1 MWSDNPLISSASV
14 ESHELRELLP
24 THTHTRACVCELEK
38 SKTNELFSA
47 QPGHA
52 VSGWSEVA
60 PAVVSAVPKLV
71 SIKATGLNVKVDP
84 SDAEEDASEDEV
96 STTMPA
102 QDSASL
108 PGMPSAASQD
118 PAAAGEEEF
127 RVSAAGF
134 SPVMV

>member
-1 MWSDNPLISSASV
+1 MNYYL
-14 ESHELRELLP
+14 
-24 THTHTRACVCELEK
+24 HTLTRACVCELEK
-38 SKTNELFSA
+38 SKANELFSA
-47 QPGHA
+47 QPDHA

-108 PGMPSAASQD
+108 PRMPSAASQA